1 MALVPFRVSGPAAD
15 QTVEQRIF
23 QIGQY
28 TVYIDQDVHKSGSLQ
43 GVGHQHS
50 SISEVKSGASAAA
63 VLLLQIYEHAEHLL
77 TGNLLQV
84 RKQKSIWAMLVL

>member
-43 GVGHQHS
+43 GVGRQHS
-50 SISEVKSGASAAA
+50 ILSRPVSGANAAA
-63 VLLLQIYEHAEHLL
+63 V
-77 TGNLLQV
+77 
-84 RKQKSIWAMLVL
+84 SICTSDETVN